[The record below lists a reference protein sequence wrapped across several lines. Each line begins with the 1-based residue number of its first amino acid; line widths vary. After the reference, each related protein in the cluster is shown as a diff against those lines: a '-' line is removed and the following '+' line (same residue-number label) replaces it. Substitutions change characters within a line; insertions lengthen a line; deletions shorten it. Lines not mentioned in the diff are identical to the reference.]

1 MKFVK
6 VILLKLHTTVKWF
19 GLSRIIG
26 SVVSLLF
33 VALAGWWLL
42 RIPPPPPEA
51 SLTFAGTTVAARAA
65 ADLTPISVS
74 SMSITVHVA
83 GAVNN
88 PGVYKLR
95 SGARFNDGVIAAG
108 GATDQADLNSV
119 NLAMLLND
127 GEQIYILKRNEKPH
141 TITAQRSPS
150 SATGGSAGSGNSK
163 VVIININTAS
173 LAELEQLPGVGP
185 STAKAIID
193 YREKNGAFVTVQD
206 LINVRGIGPAKLD
219 EILPQARVS

>member
-51 SLTFAGTTVAARAA
+51 SLTFAGTTVAARAVT
-65 ADLTPISVS
+65 DSTPISVS

-163 VVIININTAS
+163 VAIININTAS